1 MRKRTR
7 MKVTLVTMVKSKA
20 AKHETRIIITGHQ
33 RDEWMW
39 WQNMRER
46 WTLNCVATNETRRAG
61 KSAEAAVVER
71 GGAVRKTKT
80 HSAVKHFAVRCKN
93 LRDSRKKK
101 ATMIYSKN
109 KVFQSVTHGK
119 YAKKMLEI
127 GAPNIYTTKQKKSIT
142 ILEQS
147 IWKWYISFQKRHLYS
162 NVVILQFSC
171 ISPGNSENKEWGPVS
186 LDF

>member
-1 MRKRTR
+1 M
-7 MKVTLVTMVKSKA
+7 
-20 AKHETRIIITGHQ
+20 
-33 RDEWMW
+33 
-39 WQNMRER
+39 
-46 WTLNCVATNETRRAG
+46 ATNETRRAG

-119 YAKKMLEI
+119 YAKKKMLEI
-127 GAPNIYTTKQKKSIT
+127 GAPNIYTTKHKKSIT
-142 ILEQS
+142 KLEQS
-147 IWKWYISFQKRHLYS
+147 I
-162 NVVILQFSC
+162 
-171 ISPGNSENKEWGPVS
+171 
-186 LDF
+186 